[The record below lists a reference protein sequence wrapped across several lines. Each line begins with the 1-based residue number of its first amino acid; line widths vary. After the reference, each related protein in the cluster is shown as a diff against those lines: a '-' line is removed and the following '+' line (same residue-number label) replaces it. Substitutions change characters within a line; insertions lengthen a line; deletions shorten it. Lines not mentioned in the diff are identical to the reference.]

1 MEVEE
6 AFQAVG
12 EMGLY
17 QMYLCFLLAVLLQ
30 VSPGLPAAPGAL
42 SAQPGPRCGA
52 RAQGGRGRAPRGG
65 GPATELP
72 GCLTQSLALT
82 LHRQS

>member
-30 VSPGLPAAPGAL
+30 VSPRLPAVPRAL

-52 RAQGGRGRAPRGG
+52 RAQGGREGGRGRAGAARWR
-65 GPATELP
+65 A
-72 GCLTQSLALT
+72 S
-82 LHRQS
+82 H